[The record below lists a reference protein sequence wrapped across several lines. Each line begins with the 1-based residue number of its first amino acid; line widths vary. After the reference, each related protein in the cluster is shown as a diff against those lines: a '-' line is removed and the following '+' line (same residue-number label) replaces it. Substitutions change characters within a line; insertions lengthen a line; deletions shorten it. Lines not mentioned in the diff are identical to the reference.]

1 MKRRRRW
8 LRIALAIARA
18 LVAAV
23 ALVVGGGV
31 LFLHTPSGANLV
43 RRRMLEGV
51 AGAVAGEVTA
61 ERLRFAGNRV
71 SLYGLELRDPEGQLV
86 ARAAEVDVDLSPLG
100 LLRRRIVLSRVAVI
114 RPELRLRIDGR
125 GLNLT
130 RALAARHPAA
140 EPAAP
145 GNPAGARSRFALDV
159 RAFELVGGVVDY
171 HAAGSGAE
179 PRHARLEDL
188 RIAAHASVGL
198 DGSGID
204 AGAAAAARVVAP
216 LAAPLAIHLG
226 ARAGNGVAGG
236 RAAGIDL
243 DLDVSVDTSDDGSA
257 LQATATRAPSGD
269 IEVEVE
275 RLHLAPRLVRA
286 LFPSLGLK
294 TPIDVTGRLGR
305 DGAVVTASADVD
317 ARALGGGG
325 HVAVEGG
332 FDLDTR
338 RAIGVHVQASDVD
351 LGAILEGL
359 PRSDLSLSLRADGG
373 GPDLDRLDGTFSL
386 IAPPGRLGGAAV
398 GPVRLSVRA
407 SDGRIE
413 ADPLKVVLPGLTL
426 TGSATATTIGTPIR
440 GRSDARITADLA
452 IDATDLE
459 RTARSLSLLVSS
471 GSGSGSLLP
480 PLAGRGQIVVHVGGT
495 LVAPSIA
502 ARGRFAALAVAGQ
515 SARDITFKIGLVD
528 LRHPESAVAELHAS
542 SLVAGGRA
550 LGEARLA
557 LRSQHRAIAAE
568 VEIGDGKILAVSTRG
583 RWTRARRAAV
593 IDSFTL
599 VSGNA
604 SWAQSGP
611 IRLALGDGGWALGGL
626 DLRSGDQR
634 LRADV
639 KARGEGLAARVDV
652 DRLDLGRIPRRL
664 LPARVP
670 ELGGR
675 LDLHLAVD
683 GPTRRPELAARVDLS
698 HARVG
703 RYRELKLVLDG
714 RYARGRARATVS
726 AAGLGASVQGQLDLP
741 ATWPVRE
748 RAAPLSANLA
758 VTSSDLGALLAV
770 VRPGDAAAVAG
781 GARARL
787 QLGGT
792 ADDPSLSLHVET
804 SDLRVGELATG
815 AVALDAQAAG
825 DAPMTLTARLGAGA
839 GGAGG
844 IAIGTLSVEAPLSL
858 RALARGQWPP
868 RRDWLATP
876 VAVRADLQQI
886 ALAKIAVLVRR
897 PRMIAGSAALRLDL
911 HGTARAPEGAFNL
924 IVSRAHGPRFPE
936 TDVRVDA
943 AFGTRDVRLAA
954 QVVRKQRLLAWAS
967 ALAEIPAA
975 RLGDVDALEQAP
987 LHVRLGVG
995 PIDLHQTPLVGLE
1008 AASGAPGPGDGAAT
1022 QGTAKR
1028 TTQGT
1033 TQGTTTDGAA
1043 KVAVKEDAGAGA
1055 GAISGS
1061 LHGRAR
1067 LDVEIDGTARR
1078 PTVRATAQLRAL
1090 RGEAF
1095 EAGAARALLTYADAH
1110 AALDVKLTSQ
1120 AGGAATVRGTSTLD
1134 LGSSS
1139 LRHGIDL
1146 ARVPIDLSFDANAL
1160 DLAWLSGI
1168 APLVHDVGGRVT
1180 AAVRFQGEAGAP
1192 TVTGRFEW
1200 VDGTLGLAG
1209 LGGYNKIHLR
1219 AHGDQR
1225 AIQLDALD
1233 ARSGDGN
1240 VHLTGTLHRPTG
1252 GGAAL
1257 QLAAKVNRF
1266 PVYAQGELLA
1276 TASLDASARATLSH
1290 AGADGTLTIG
1300 DLHAELAKQP
1310 KNLQPLDRPADVVL
1324 VSEGHPI
1331 DRVEAKKLARLRAA
1345 RRKTG
1350 TAALAAGVAATPL
1363 PSAPPFVTRVTID
1376 APRNLWLR
1384 GNDADLEVGL
1394 ERGFRIELGDA
1405 VTVFGQVHV
1414 ERGHV
1419 DVLGRRLVVQAG
1431 STARFAGPV
1440 AVPIIDVSAKYV
1452 DDKDNLT
1459 VVLRAQG
1466 PIDNL
1471 KVNVSAP
1478 DHPGL
1483 TETQLYTVLVVG
1495 HLQSGGDSGG
1505 GAAAAVSSQA
1515 LTAEAGSLV
1524 AGVLAS
1530 QLQKVLSKRLP
1541 LDVLSIQTGEG
1552 LAGSRLEAGKYLSS
1566 ELYIGYVGRSGAN
1579 PALLQNSNAV
1589 HLEYRISSRW
1599 SFDAEY
1605 GDAGTGTADLMWTKH
1620 Y

>member
-1 MKRRRRW
+1 
-8 LRIALAIARA
+8 LRITLAIARA

-23 ALVVGGGV
+23 ALLVGGGV
-31 LFLHTPSGANLV
+31 LFLHTPSGADLI
-43 RRRMLEGV
+43 RRRLQGGI
-51 AGAVAGEVTA
+51 AGAVAGALTA
-61 ERLRFAGNRV
+61 ERLRFAGDRV

-114 RPELRLRIDGR
+114 RPELRMRVDAR

-145 GNPAGARSRFALDV
+145 GAARAHSRFALDL
-159 RAFELVGGVVDY
+159 RAFELVGGVIDY

-188 RIAAHASVGL
+188 RIAAHLSVGL
-198 DGSGID
+198 DGSGLD
-204 AGAAAAARVVAP
+204 AGADATARVVAP

-226 ARAGNGVAGG
+226 ARGLNGVGSG
-236 RAAGIDL
+236 RAAGLDL
-243 DLDVSVDTSDDGSA
+243 DLDVSVDTSGDASA

-269 IEVEVE
+269 VEVEVE
-275 RLHLAPRLVRA
+275 RLRVAPRLVRA
-286 LFPSLGLK
+286 LLPSLGLK
-294 TPIDVTGRLGR
+294 TPIDATGRLSR
-305 DGAVVTASADVD
+305 DGAVVTAAADID
-317 ARALGGGG
+317 ARAVGGGGG
-325 HVAVEGG
+325 HVAVQGG
-332 FDLDTR
+332 FDLDAR
-338 RAIGVHVQASDVD
+338 RALGVHVQASDVD
-351 LGAILEGL
+351 LGAVFEGL

-407 SDGRIE
+407 SHGRVE

-426 TGSATATTIGTPIR
+426 TGSATATTTTTGTSLR
-440 GRSDARITADLA
+440 GRSDARLSADLA

-459 RTARSLSLLVSS
+459 RTARSLTLLAGS
-471 GSGSGSLLP
+471 GSGSDSGSLLP
-480 PLAGRGQIVVHVGGT
+480 PLAGRGQIAVHVGGT
-495 LVAPSIA
+495 PAAPSIA

-515 SARDITFKIGLVD
+515 SARDLTFKIGLAD
-528 LRHPESAVAELHAS
+528 LRHPESAVAELHGS

-550 LGEARLA
+550 LGEVRLA
-557 LRSQHRAIAAE
+557 LRSQRRAIAAD

-599 VSGNA
+599 VSGDA
-604 SWAQSGP
+604 RWAQSGP

-675 LDLHLAVD
+675 LDLHLALD
-683 GPTRRPELAARVDLS
+683 GPTRRPEVVARVDLS
-698 HARVG
+698 HARIG
-703 RYRELKLVLDG
+703 RYRELKLALDG
-714 RYARGRARATVS
+714 RYGGGRARATVA
-726 AAGLGASVQGQLDLP
+726 AAGLGASLQGQLDLP

-748 RAAPLSANLA
+748 RAAPLSADLA
-758 VTSSDLGALLAV
+758 ATSSDLGALLAV
-770 VRPGDAAAVAG
+770 VRPGDTPAVTG
-781 GARARL
+781 GIRARL
-787 QLGGT
+787 RLGGT

-804 SDLRVGELATG
+804 SDLRAGELATG
-815 AVALDAQAAG
+815 TVSLDAQAAG

-844 IAIGTLSVEAPLSL
+844 IAIGTLSLEAPLSL
-858 RALARGQWPP
+858 RTLARGQWPP

-876 VAVRADLQQI
+876 VTVRADLRQI
-886 ALAKIAVLVRR
+886 ALGKIAALVRR

-924 IVSRAHGPRFPE
+924 VVSRAHGPRFPE

-943 AFGTRDVRLAA
+943 AFGTRDVRVAA
-954 QVVRKQRLLAWAS
+954 QIARKQRLLAWFS

-975 RLGDVDALEQAP
+975 RLGDAGALEQAP

-1008 AASGAPGPGDGAAT
+1008 AAPGATGPQDGTATGTAAGAAKDGAV
-1022 QGTAKR
+1022 
-1028 TTQGT
+1028 
-1033 TQGTTTDGAA
+1033 
-1043 KVAVKEDAGAGA
+1043 KVAVKNAADAGAGA
-1055 GAISGS
+1055 TSGP

-1090 RGEAF
+1090 RGEAS

-1110 AALDVKLTSQ
+1110 AALDLQVTSQ

-1139 LRHGIDL
+1139 LRHGLDL
-1146 ARVPIDLSFDANAL
+1146 ARAPIDLSFDAKAL

-1168 APLVHDVGGRVT
+1168 APLVHDIGGRVT
-1180 AAVRFQGEAGAP
+1180 AAVRVHGQAAAP
-1192 TVTGRFEW
+1192 AVAGRFEW

-1209 LGGYNKIHLR
+1209 LGGYNKIHLT

-1233 ARSGDGN
+1233 ARSGDGK

-1252 GGAAL
+1252 GVAAL
-1257 QLAAKVNRF
+1257 QLVAKVNRF
-1266 PVYAQGELLA
+1266 PIYAQGELLA
-1276 TASLDASARATLSH
+1276 TASLDASARASLTH

-1324 VSEGHPI
+1324 VSEGHPV
-1331 DRVEAKKLARLRAA
+1331 DRVEAKKLTRLRAA

-1350 TAALAAGVAATPL
+1350 TVVAAGVAATPL
-1363 PSAPPFVTRVTID
+1363 PGAPPFVTRVTID

-1459 VVLRAQG
+1459 VLLRAQG

-1495 HLQSGGDSGG
+1495 HLASGGESGAG
-1505 GAAAAVSSQA
+1505 GAAAAVSSEA
-1515 LTAEAGSLV
+1515 LTAQAGSLV